1 SYCGSKILG
10 ACVTM
15 IESQCCFI
23 SKLAK
28 IVNVGGKEQLKRGW
42 GTPENPKCEGFTA
55 QELEQLDF
63 SKLDLSGFYEEI
75 YANMDNVAKQGQKVS
90 QKIRE
95 ASVNGK
101 NLEVKN
107 YYEYQ

>member
-1 SYCGSKILG
+1 MRRIYRK
-10 ACVTM
+10 
-15 IESQCCFI
+15 
-23 SKLAK
+23 
-28 IVNVGGKEQLKRGW
+28 
-42 GTPENPKCEGFTA
+42 
-55 QELEQLDF
+55 ELEQLDF

-75 YANMDNVAKQGQKVS
+75 YANMDNVAKQEQKVS

-95 ASVNGK
+95 TSVNGK